1 MHTKM
6 YRLKQFGAGTY
17 RVRDKYF
24 GSHELQERAEIAKTS
39 SDRNFGL
46 VFAGF
51 FALLGTLGLWHGTAR
66 WPIWLGLAALII
78 VLAFVAP
85 QILSPLNWIWTKIG
99 LLLHAL
105 LSPIM
110 LGVLFYVCITPIGY
124 LMRLSREDP
133 LHRRFD
139 PAADSYWIKRDPA
152 GPPPDT
158 FRNQF

>member
-1 MHTKM
+1 
-6 YRLKQFGAGTY
+6 
-17 RVRDKYF
+17 
-24 GSHELQERAEIAKTS
+24 
-39 SDRNFGL
+39 
-46 VFAGF
+46 
-51 FALLGTLGLWHGTAR
+51 
-66 WPIWLGLAALII
+66 